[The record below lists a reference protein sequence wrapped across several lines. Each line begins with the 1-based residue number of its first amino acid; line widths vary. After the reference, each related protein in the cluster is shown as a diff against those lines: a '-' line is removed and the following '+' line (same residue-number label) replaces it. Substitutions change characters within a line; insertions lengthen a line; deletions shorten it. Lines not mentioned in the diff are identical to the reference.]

1 MTPRTREQFLEELD
15 EAKRQ
20 LECIGREARSDD
32 NGSVADGLRCD
43 FDLPYSSLPRISQSR
58 WQ

>member
-1 MTPRTREQFLEELD
+1 MTPRTREQFLEEMA
-15 EAKRQ
+15 EAKRL
-20 LECIGREARSDD
+20 LEDAGREVHPEDTIQE
-32 NGSVADGLRCD
+32 ADGLRCD